1 MAEVNVEHMEENAV
15 LFEKRMGFPHDAE
28 GLDLTDE
35 QLVNFLLLCLRLHGI
50 ENDGPY
56 YKGVAEEDMDYHDD
70 GHHDDEYEECD
81 CEHGGDCECGH
92 DEMMMDMPE
101 DHGMKVK
108 VMRVGGGNVHELMN
122 ELLGG

>member
-50 ENDGPY
+50 EDDGPY
-56 YKGVAEEDMDYHDD
+56 YEGVEEEDMDYHDD
-70 GHHDDEYEECD
+70 GHEDE
-81 CEHGGDCECGH
+81 
-92 DEMMMDMPE
+92 MMDMP
-101 DHGMKVK
+101 HGKDVKVK
-108 VMRVGGGNVHELMN
+108 VMKLDGSNVQEMMN
-122 ELLGG
+122 KLLGG

>member
-28 GLDLTDE
+28 GLDLTEE

-70 GHHDDEYEECD
+70 GHHDEEYEECD
-81 CEHGGDCECGH
+81 CEHGGECECGH
-92 DEMMMDMPE
+92 GDMMLDMPE